1 MTICTKTIV
10 GLAAGVWAAS
20 GTVLA
25 GGENLRARFL
35 EGTESYYIRTINT
48 TTKTSVD
55 EDSGLGEIQDSI
67 ELGMRFRVL
76 DAKEDGSAILE
87 CTVLY
92 VDLAFIE
99 GGRVI
104 GYDSRTGRSIGRAG
118 WKDRLLLLVN
128 KPVLLHLDAAGRVS
142 KIESPAMD
150 DDGRR
155 QHPKFEAIVS
165 DAVLQQLPLF
175 ATAGAPA
182 PIAAKASWKGSFRTD
197 LAMSTSRMLVDYA
210 FTVTELKDSLAKVS
224 WTSSFRGDDSPAPKP
239 RPDQMTKVEVKEG
252 SGSGDLT
259 WDVGEGR
266 LQSSKSESRVK
277 LAEFMPGAPPDQPLY
292 VEQTSSEILKR
303 VTLADFKLPTPPKP
317 KPKPEAKEPEP
328 ESKPESKPEPEIEG
342 TAPPPN
348 SDTAPTSDTPKK
360 GDTEEPQGS
369 TGDADKNPS

>member
-10 GLAAGVWAAS
+10 GLAAGVWAAA

-25 GGENLRARFL
+25 GGENLRARFVK
-35 EGTESYYIRTINT
+35 GTESYYIRTINT
-48 TTKTSVD
+48 TKTTSVD
-55 EDSGLGEIQDSI
+55 EDSGIGEIQDSI

-76 DAKEDGSAILE
+76 DSKADGSALLE

-118 WKDRLLLLVN
+118 WKDRLLGLVN
-128 KPVLLHLDAAGRVS
+128 KPVLLHLDAAGGVS

-155 QHPKFEAIVS
+155 QHIRFEAIIS
-165 DAVLQQLPLF
+165 DAVLQQLHLF
-175 ATAGAPA
+175 STAGAPA
-182 PIAAKASWKGSFRTD
+182 PIAPNASWKQSFTSD

-224 WTSSFRGDDSPAPKP
+224 WTSSFRGEDSPASQPGDV
-239 RPDQMTKVEVKEG
+239 RMRVVVKEG

-259 WDVGEGR
+259 WNVAEGR

-277 LAEFMPGAPPDQPLY
+277 LANFMPGAPDRPLF
-292 VEQTSSEILKR
+292 VERTSSEVLKR

-369 TGDADKNPS
+369 TGDGDKNPS